1 MTDFYLL
8 TVRRLTHAAWMLAQA
23 LIALAIIICCGNA
36 LSRKFLDISSNAFL
50 EAQWYCFGAAFLLA
64 GAQVMADNAHVRID
78 VLASRLTHA
87 ARLRTDLAGLL
98 LCLLPFCIFMC
109 IWSWPMFME
118 AWARHE
124 MSADA
129 GGLLRWPVKLMIP
142 LGFGLLGLQTV
153 SQVIL
158 TGRQLRAITT
168 GEPATTAP
176 NTQTP
181 GAP

>member
-8 TVRRLTHAAWMLAQA
+8 TVRRLTHAAWVLAQA

-64 GAQVMADNAHVRID
+64 GSQVMADNAHVRID
-78 VLASRLTHA
+78 VLASRLTQA
-87 ARLRTDLAGLL
+87 ARLKTDLAGLL
-98 LCLLPFCIFMC
+98 LCLLPFCVYMC
-109 IWSWPMFME
+109 LWSWPMFMD
-118 AWARHE
+118 AWQRHE

-153 SQVIL
+153 AQVIL
-158 TGRQLRAITT
+158 TVRQLRGAS
-168 GEPATTAP
+168 GLKPSATATSAHSS
-176 NTQTP
+176 
-181 GAP
+181 GAR